1 MKKFLLALAA
11 AATLT
16 GAANAEVI
24 TLATAD
30 ATDVVGTTTDQA
42 IEPLTSLKLGDY
54 RFTFDANGN
63 TSPAPRYWSADK
75 TIRLYA
81 KQSMTMNGTFTGV
94 NGIEFVGKS
103 PKGIDAN
110 NLPTVSSGS
119 IAFSGTTLTWTPSDA
134 AVALSSITITMPSTP
149 GADGKNP
156 NFPIT
161 TVKIYTGSDKPGNGG
176 GDNPQP
182 QPGETGS
189 KENPLTVAQFLA
201 QGTPGAPI
209 ANTYVKGY
217 IVGNAS
223 GKTIDS
229 AIFGTEGVTDTNI
242 LIAGAIDCK
251 DYTICIPVQLPK
263 GAIRSALNLKEN
275 PDNLGKEVI
284 LCGSHEAYFGTN
296 GLKSVNWYELVGEKE
311 TDCSTV
317 AELLQ
322 VANGDKFNFSGEAVV
337 SYANGPDCYI
347 FDNTGATLLYSSR
360 TDPWP
365 SVLAPGTIITS
376 FSGVRSDYVDKN
388 TGALIAVE
396 FIPVMNTLATEE
408 GEGAP
413 YAQPVNNAD
422 ALAALAVDTYVVAK
436 NVSITIDEANDR
448 QATITYADGTTSAM
462 WNRFSGSSYNPT
474 TAYPTDLAKRY
485 NVYGLRSVNNG
496 TPQITFVKADD
507 ATGIADINV
516 AAENVMVNGRDIIAP
531 AGSRIYTMSGAQ
543 VGGNGLASGV
553 YIVRTA
559 NKAVKVIVK

>member
-24 TLATAD
+24 TLATAN
-30 ATDVVGTTTDQA
+30 ATDIAGTEKDGN

-54 RFTFDANGN
+54 TFTFDANGN
-63 TSPAPRYWSADK
+63 TSPNPRYWAADK
-75 TIRLYA
+75 SIRIYA
-81 KQSMTMNGTFTGV
+81 KHTMTIAGTLTAV
-94 NGIEFVGKS
+94 NGIEIVGKNV
-103 PKGIDAN
+103 KGIDAN
-110 NLPTVSSGS
+110 NMPTVTSGS
-119 IAFSGTTLTWTPSDA
+119 LALNDKTLTWTPSDA
-134 AVALSSITITMPSTP
+134 AVALSDITITMPSAK
-149 GADGKNP
+149 GADGANP
-156 NFPIT
+156 NLQFT
-161 TVKIYTGSDKPGNGG
+161 SVKIYTGSDKPGEGG

-201 QGTPGAPI
+201 QGTPSSAI

-217 IVGNAS
+217 IVGNAPGQKIS
-223 GKTIDS
+223 E
-229 AIFGTEGVTDTNI
+229 AIFTAEGASASNI
-242 LIAGAIDCK
+242 LIAGAADCK
-251 DYTICIPVQLPK
+251 DYTLCIPVQLASGTAPR
-263 GAIRSALNLKEN
+263 AALNLMDN
-275 PDNLGKEVI
+275 PGNLGKEVI

-296 GLKSVNWYELVGEKE
+296 GLKSVTWYQLAGGVDPDKE
-311 TDCSTV
+311 IDCSTV
-317 AELLQ
+317 AELLA
-322 VANGDKFNFSGEAVV
+322 VPNGSKFNFAGEAVV

-347 FDNTGATLLYSSR
+347 FDNTGATLLYSSKN
-360 TDPWP
+360 DPWP
-365 SVLAPGTIITS
+365 SVLAPGTIVTS
-376 FSGVRSDYVDKN
+376 CSGVRSDYKG
-388 TGALIAVE
+388 TVE

-436 NVSITIDEANDR
+436 NVSIAIDEANDR

>member
-24 TLATAD
+24 TLATAN
-30 ATDVVGTTTDQA
+30 ATDIAGTEKDGN
-42 IEPLTSLKLGDY
+42 IDPLTSLKLGDY
-54 RFTFDANGN
+54 TFTFDANGN
-63 TSPAPRYWSADK
+63 TSTNPRYWAADK
-75 TIRLYA
+75 SIRLYA
-81 KQSMTMNGTFTGV
+81 KNTMTIAGTLTGV
-94 NGIEFVGKS
+94 NGIEIVGKTV
-103 PKGIDAN
+103 KGIDAN

-119 IAFSGTTLTWTPSDA
+119 MAISGTTLTWTPSDA
-134 AVALSSITITMPSTP
+134 AVVLSDITITMPSNA

-156 NFPIT
+156 NLQFT
-161 TVKIYTGSDKPGNGG
+161 SVRIYTGSDKPGEGG

-201 QGTPGAPI
+201 QGTPSSAI

-217 IVGNAS
+217 IVGNAPGQKIS
-223 GKTIDS
+223 E
-229 AIFGTEGVTDTNI
+229 AIFTAEGASASNI
-242 LIAGAIDCK
+242 LIAGAADCK
-251 DYTICIPVQLPK
+251 DYTLCIPVQLASGTAPR
-263 GAIRSALNLKEN
+263 AALNLMDN
-275 PDNLGKEVI
+275 PGNLGKEVI

-296 GLKSVNWYELVGEKE
+296 GLKSVTWYQLAGGVDPDKE
-311 TDCSTV
+311 IDCSTV
-317 AELLQ
+317 AELLA
-322 VANGDKFNFSGEAVV
+322 VPNGSKFNFAGEAVV

-347 FDNTGATLLYSSR
+347 FDNTGATLLYSSKN
-360 TDPWP
+360 DPWP
-365 SVLAPGTIITS
+365 SVLAPGTIVTS
-376 FSGVRSDYVDKN
+376 CSGVRSDYKG
-388 TGALIAVE
+388 TVE

-436 NVSITIDEANDR
+436 NVSIAIDEANDR

-507 ATGIADINV
+507 ATGIADINA

-531 AGSRIYTMSGAQ
+531 AGSRIYTLSGAQ